1 MLDKS
6 IPYAEIWM
14 ERMAADEVAPVP
26 ASNNYIIQ
34 PYQSG
39 DASEW
44 ARIETAVG
52 EFDTE
57 AAALAYFEKD
67 FLPYESQL
75 PQRMF
80 FAVNPEGTKVGTEPD
95 WWKKKQDGNIV
106 PLVHWV
112 AVIPSA
118 QRQGIARG
126 LVTKV
131 IETCQNQTADSEES
145 AAAIYL
151 HTQTWSHA
159 AIGLYQQL
167 GFKLIDTDY
176 QGQMNPEYEQVL
188 TILRDVA
195 QKENGQ

>member
-14 ERMAADEVAPVP
+14 KRAAADEVAPVP
-26 ASNNYIIQ
+26 VSKNYILQ

-39 DASEW
+39 DALEW

-57 AAALAYFEKD
+57 AAALAYFERD
-67 FLPYESQL
+67 FLPYASQL

-80 FAVNPEGTKVGTEPD
+80 FAVNPEGTKVGTATA
-95 WWKKKQDGNIV
+95 WWKKKQDGSTV
-106 PLVHWV
+106 PIVHWV

-126 LVTKV
+126 MVTKV
-131 IETCQNQTADSEES
+131 IETCQKQTEDCEDST
-145 AAAIYL
+145 AAIYL

-167 GFKLIDTDY
+167 GFELIATDY
-176 QGQMNPEYEQVL
+176 QGQINPEYEQVL
-188 TILRDVA
+188 AILRDLA
-195 QKENGQ
+195 QKGSGQ

>member
-80 FAVNPEGTKVGTEPD
+80 LQ
-95 WWKKKQDGNIV
+95 WI
-106 PLVHWV
+106 
-112 AVIPSA
+112 
-118 QRQGIARG
+118 
-126 LVTKV
+126 
-131 IETCQNQTADSEES
+131 
-145 AAAIYL
+145 
-151 HTQTWSHA
+151 
-159 AIGLYQQL
+159 
-167 GFKLIDTDY
+167 
-176 QGQMNPEYEQVL
+176 
-188 TILRDVA
+188 
-195 QKENGQ
+195 QKEQR